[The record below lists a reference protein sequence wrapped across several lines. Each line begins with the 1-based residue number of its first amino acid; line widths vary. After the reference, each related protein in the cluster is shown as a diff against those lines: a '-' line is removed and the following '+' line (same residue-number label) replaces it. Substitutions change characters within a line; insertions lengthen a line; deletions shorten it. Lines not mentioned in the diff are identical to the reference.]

1 MSVPV
6 QKDVVAG
13 FATEIA
19 GCKVSGIS
27 REKGSGHIGRHGNVP
42 PVSPLPPELALSGL
56 WSPPAATK
64 VAA

>member
-1 MSVPV
+1 MSAPV
-6 QKDVVAG
+6 LEDVVAG
-13 FATEIA
+13 FAAQIA
-19 GCKVSGIS
+19 GCKVSG
-27 REKGSGHIGRHGNVP
+27 KGGLHIGRHGNAP